1 MSITAQ
7 QKLAFG
13 SVECTEHWVIE
24 FLQEIPGEEARPDVS
39 GPFFQEALKNQLDLS
54 YLSPTTSIKFLSDT
68 SLRSAPERESSR
80 VTSVQCRCVN
90 SN

>member
-7 QKLAFG
+7 QMSAFG
-13 SVECTEHWVIE
+13 SVECIEHWVIE
-24 FLQEIPGEEARPDVS
+24 FLQEISSEEAHPEVS
-39 GPFFQEALKNQLDLS
+39 GPFFQEHLKNQFGLN

-68 SLRSAPERESSR
+68 SLSSAPERESLR